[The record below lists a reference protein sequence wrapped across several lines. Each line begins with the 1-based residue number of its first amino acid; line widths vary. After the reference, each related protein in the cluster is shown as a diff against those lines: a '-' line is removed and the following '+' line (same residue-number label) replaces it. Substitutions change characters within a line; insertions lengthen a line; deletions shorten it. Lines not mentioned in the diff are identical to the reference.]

1 MQTLILCSM
10 CKSGRL
16 VTDIESAEVACES
29 CGLVSPDNSMENPV
43 RRMTTES
50 DKDGSN
56 NKNNSYYQKVGLSN
70 CLAFHDM
77 GLSTIIG
84 SQNKDSTGH
93 VLSTHMNYSMRRLR
107 IWDARS
113 RSNISGHRNLMQA
126 FNELSRL
133 KDKLGLT
140 DTVVEL
146 AAYIYR
152 KAEEKQMIRGRSV
165 SAILVAAISIACR
178 ELGAPKSLREITDI
192 SQVKSKAIR
201 HCYRLL
207 VLALDIKV
215 PLIEP
220 SKYIARIAN
229 KAGISEKTKRIALT
243 MMKEITK
250 NEISAGKNPVAL
262 AATVLYLACRV
273 SKDNQTQIKIASA
286 AGTTEV
292 SIRNRSKDLKTKY
305 FLNGMIQG
313 MSF

>member
-1 MQTLILCSM
+1 MQTSIQCST

-16 VTDIESAEVACES
+16 ITDIDSAEVVCES
-29 CGLVSPDNSMENPV
+29 CGLVSPGKAIENPA
-43 RRMTTES
+43 MWITFES
-50 DKDGSN
+50 DNDSN
-56 NKNNSYYQKVGLSN
+56 RRQRVGLPNSI
-70 CLAFHDM
+70 AFHDM

-93 VLSTHMNYSMRRLR
+93 PLNTHVNSSIQRLR
-107 IWDARS
+107 TWDARS

-126 FNELSRL
+126 FSELSRL

-140 DTVVEL
+140 NTIVEK

-152 KAEEKQMIRGRSV
+152 KAEEKQMIRGRSM
-165 SAILVAAISIACR
+165 SAILAAAIYIACR
-178 ELGAPKSLREITDI
+178 ELGAPKSFREMTES

-207 VLALDIKV
+207 AIELDAKT

-229 KAGISEKTKRIALT
+229 KAGLALT

-262 AATVLYLACRV
+262 AATVLYLSCLARNE
-273 SKDNQTQIKIASA
+273 NQTQMKIAAA

-292 SIRNRSKDLKTKY
+292 SIRNRSKDLKAKY
-305 FLNGMIQG
+305 CLNTMIWE
-313 MSF
+313 MVF

>member
-1 MQTLILCSM
+1 MQTSIQCST

-16 VTDIESAEVACES
+16 ITDIDSAEVVCES
-29 CGLVSPDNSMENPV
+29 CGLVSPGKAIENPA
-43 RRMTTES
+43 MWITFES
-50 DKDGSN
+50 DNDSN
-56 NKNNSYYQKVGLSN
+56 RRQRVGLPNSI
-70 CLAFHDM
+70 AFHDM

-93 VLSTHMNYSMRRLR
+93 PLNTHVNSSIQRLR
-107 IWDARS
+107 TWDARS

-126 FNELSRL
+126 FSELSRL

-140 DTVVEL
+140 NTIVEK

-152 KAEEKQMIRGRSV
+152 KAEEKQMIRGRSM
-165 SAILVAAISIACR
+165 SAILAAAIYIACR
-178 ELGAPKSLREITDI
+178 ELGAPKSLREMTES

-207 VLALDIKV
+207 AIELDAKA

-229 KAGISEKTKRIALT
+229 KAGISEKTKRLALT

-262 AATVLYLACRV
+262 AATVLYLSCLARNE
-273 SKDNQTQIKIASA
+273 NQTQMKIAAA

-305 FLNGMIQG
+305 CLNTMIWE
-313 MSF
+313 MPF

>member
-1 MQTLILCSM
+1 
-10 CKSGRL
+10 
-16 VTDIESAEVACES
+16 
-29 CGLVSPDNSMENPV
+29 
-43 RRMTTES
+43 MTIES
-50 DKDGSN
+50 DKNGSN
-56 NKNNSYYQKVGLSN
+56 NNNNNNNYQRVALSN
-70 CLAFHDM
+70 SLAFHDM

-93 VLSTHMNYSMRRLR
+93 VLSTDMTYSMRRLR
-107 IWDARS
+107 KWDARS

-140 DTVVEL
+140 DTLVEM

-152 KAEEKQMIRGRSV
+152 KAEEKQMIRGRSI
-165 SAILVAAISIACR
+165 SAILVAAIYIACR
-178 ELGAPKSLREITDI
+178 ELGAPKSLGEMTDI

-207 VLALDIKV
+207 TLELDIKV

-220 SKYIARIAN
+220 STYIVRIAS
-229 KAGISEKTKRIALT
+229 KAGISEKTKRIALI

-262 AATVLYLACRV
+262 AATVLYLSCLA
-273 SKDNQTQIKIASA
+273 SHENQTQMNIAST
-286 AGTTEV
+286 AGITEV
-292 SIRNRSKDLKTKY
+292 SIRNRFKDLRTKGC
-305 FLNGMIQG
+305 LNAMIQG
-313 MSF
+313 MLS

>member
-1 MQTLILCSM
+1 MWITF
-10 CKSGRL
+10 
-16 VTDIESAEVACES
+16 
-29 CGLVSPDNSMENPV
+29 
-43 RRMTTES
+43 ES
-50 DKDGSN
+50 DNDSN
-56 NKNNSYYQKVGLSN
+56 RRERVGLPNSI
-70 CLAFHDM
+70 AFHDM

-93 VLSTHMNYSMRRLR
+93 PLNTHVNSSIQRLR
-107 IWDARS
+107 TWDARS

-126 FNELSRL
+126 FSELSRL

-140 DTVVEL
+140 NTIVEK

-152 KAEEKQMIRGRSV
+152 KAEEKQMIRGRSM
-165 SAILVAAISIACR
+165 SAILAAAIYIACR
-178 ELGAPKSLREITDI
+178 ELGAPKSFREMTES

-207 VLALDIKV
+207 AIELDAKT

-229 KAGISEKTKRIALT
+229 KAGISEKTKRLALT

-262 AATVLYLACRV
+262 AATVLYLSCLARNE
-273 SKDNQTQIKIASA
+273 NQTQMKIAAA

-305 FLNGMIQG
+305 CLNTMIWE
-313 MSF
+313 MPF